1 MTVRVAVFASGGGSN
16 LQALL
21 DHFHARALSAARIAL
36 VVSDRADAV
45 ALERARRA
53 NVPARVIAVAGRPAA
68 AVEAETVGLLE
79 AEEIGL
85 IALAG
90 YLKLVPAAVVAR
102 WAGRILNI
110 HPALL
115 PAFGGN
121 GMFGIHVHR
130 AVLAAGC
137 LVTGPTVHL
146 VSERYDEGKP
156 LLQWP
161 VPVLRGDT
169 PETLAAR
176 VLVVEHAL
184 YPVAVEMAARA
195 VAAGMDL
202 ESMTQMLWGSRAWG
216 FDADTGSFAWHEVG
230 AVPGTELR
238 RLIGLDEEEG
248 A

>member
-21 DHFHARALSAARIAL
+21 DHFHGRPAAVARIAL
-36 VVSDRADAV
+36 VVSDRADAG

-53 NVPARVIAVAGRPAA
+53 NVPTRVIAVSGRPAA
-68 AVEAETVGLLE
+68 DVETETVGLLE
-79 AEEIGL
+79 GDGIGL
-85 IALAG
+85 IALSG
-90 YLKLVPAAVVAR
+90 YLKLVPAAVTAR

-115 PAFGGN
+115 PAFGGK

-130 AVLAAGC
+130 AVLAAGS

-146 VSERYDEGKP
+146 VTERYDEGKP

-184 YPVAVEMAARA
+184 YPAAVEMAARA

-216 FDADTGSFAWHEVG
+216 FDADTGSFGWHEG
-230 AVPGTELR
+230 SAGPGTELR
-238 RLIGLDEEEG
+238 RLIGLDEEERG
-248 A
+248 